1 MSVRSANPAGKP
13 GAPAQ
18 TTIDFKNDFIG
29 SPAVIQANHDEK
41 MSMLLSRLDQLQ
53 AKVSTQGDS
62 STGNS
67 APVRAVFK
75 TKPLQAA
82 GGTSDLHER

>member
-1 MSVRSANPAGKP
+1 MSVRPTPRAQPA
-13 GAPAQ
+13 AQ
-18 TTIDFKNDFIG
+18 TAIDFKNDFVS

-53 AKVSTQGDS
+53 AKVSTQSDPS
-62 STGNS
+62 SGNS

>member
-1 MSVRSANPAGKP
+1 MSVRPTPSAQPA
-13 GAPAQ
+13 AQ
-18 TTIDFKNDFIG
+18 TAIDFKNDFVS
-29 SPAVIQANHDEK
+29 SPAEIQANHDEK